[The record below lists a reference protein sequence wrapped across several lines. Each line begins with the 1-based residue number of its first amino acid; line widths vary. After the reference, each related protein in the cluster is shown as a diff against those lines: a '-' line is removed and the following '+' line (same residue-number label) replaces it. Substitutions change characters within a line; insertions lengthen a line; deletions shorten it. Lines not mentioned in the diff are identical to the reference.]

1 LIHVFR
7 IQQEEEITMNQKL
20 DFIFSRRS
28 IRKYQNKPV
37 PASLIT
43 DLLEAGMAAPSA
55 VAKDPWH
62 FIVVRNRETLE
73 KIIEVHPHARMLRQ
87 APLAFIVCG
96 DIAKAH
102 GQLLSYLLQDLSAA
116 VENILIAANI
126 LGLGTCWLGIH
137 PREERIA
144 GIRQLFGLPD
154 HIIPMCGIAVGY
166 PAEQPEPRTRYQE
179 ERVHPD
185 KW

>member
-1 LIHVFR
+1 
-7 IQQEEEITMNQKL
+7 MNPKL

-28 IRKYQNKPV
+28 IRKYRDKPV
-37 PASLIT
+37 PDELIT

-62 FIVVRNRETLE
+62 FIVVRSRATLK
-73 KIIEVHPHARMLRQ
+73 KINGILPHARMLRQ

-96 DIAKAH
+96 DLNLAH
-102 GQLLSYLLQDLSAA
+102 GQQLSYLLQDLSAA
-116 VENILIAANI
+116 VENILIAANT

-144 GIRQLFGLPD
+144 GIRQLFALPEQ
-154 HIIPMCGIAVGY
+154 IIPMCGIAIGY
-166 PAEQPEPRTRYQE
+166 PAEQPEIRTRYRE
-179 ERVHPD
+179 ERLHLE